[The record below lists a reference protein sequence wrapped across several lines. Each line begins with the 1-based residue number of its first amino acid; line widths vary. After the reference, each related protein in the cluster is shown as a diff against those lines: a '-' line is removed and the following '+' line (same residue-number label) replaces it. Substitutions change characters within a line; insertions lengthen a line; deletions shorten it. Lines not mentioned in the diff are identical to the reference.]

1 MNIFEYAKNG
11 NLDDFYYDEYGN
23 IYIDKQYANFTLN
36 NIMEDDYK
44 GTLYLPK
51 DIYDQY
57 LKYSVKVTA
66 SQDEIENVSG
76 IRRPYYRMRGRSVTK
91 EQAFD
96 IIRRTDEY
104 FNCYTDIGEHRD
116 YISNWNFSN
125 WLIDKNHFP
134 EGYGWI
140 HVDGTVGSDGITMEY
155 PTEEEF
161 VIEWFE
167 KLRAF
172 PYLDLIIAMT
182 NMNERPCIDWRELYY
197 CRSDRKMD
205 FYDTVFDQDSEKFF
219 NLIQFGI
226 YVHDTQIELLNRQET
241 IEVYKEYD
249 ELYGQPAEKFHP
261 EYYEQNH
268 ITQVNEEYLRRC
280 IKAYGL
286 DPDTELSKMR

>member
-140 HVDGTVGSDGITMEY
+140 HVDGTVGSDGITMKY

-172 PYLDLIIAMT
+172 PYLDLISVCST
-182 NMNERPCIDWRELYY
+182 NR
-197 CRSDRKMD
+197 
-205 FYDTVFDQDSEKFF
+205 
-219 NLIQFGI
+219 
-226 YVHDTQIELLNRQET
+226 
-241 IEVYKEYD
+241 
-249 ELYGQPAEKFHP
+249 
-261 EYYEQNH
+261 
-268 ITQVNEEYLRRC
+268 
-280 IKAYGL
+280 
-286 DPDTELSKMR
+286 